1 MLITIFGCNKNDKET
16 IKTSKR
22 QNDIKKNKQLLDKA
36 YDVSK
41 TEDSIAFK
49 RANKIAYKSSLK
61 LKDTS
66 GIAET
71 HWNYGSYYA
80 KKAVFDSSY
89 YHYNKAY
96 KNYEAIENYYFSGK
110 MLYNMAF
117 VQSRFKDYVECEEKL
132 FEAISKFKQLDKN
145 ASLYKCYRLLGSIYK
160 ELEDYENSINFHNT
174 SLKHLKLV
182 KNKQSY
188 EDEALKEGVLNDLA
202 LTYQKKQDY
211 EKAIEYLNLALS
223 SNDLYERNP
232 KLYAKIID
240 NMAYTKLLKKDTTNI
255 KRSFEIALGIRNKT
269 KDFTGVVI
277 NKLHI
282 AEYYISL
289 KDTTKA
295 IAYAKEANMLANTI
309 KNNRD
314 RLSSLLLLSKIDQDN
329 SSHHLNEYVDLNE
342 ELERQERKIKNKFA
356 RIRFETDGYIYK
368 TKILSS
374 QKTTITVIGIAITFI
389 LSLLIYI
396 RSERAKNR
404 ELILESQQR
413 QANEDIYKL
422 MLKQQSKL
430 EEGRLKERN
439 RISEELHDGVLG
451 KIFGTRMGLGFLD
464 FGNGNE
470 KKDAYIDE
478 LQKIEQEIRN
488 ISHELKNEILL
499 SKQDY
504 ITLIKTL
511 VEEQSK
517 IGGFEYSIDT
527 ADGDLWN
534 ESRDT
539 VKINC
544 YRIVQES
551 LLNIIKHAKAT
562 HVNIVFGY
570 TNENLNFT
578 IEDNGVGFNSK
589 KTSKGIG
596 VSNINSRVKT
606 INGTYSLISQKNKGT
621 KITVLIPFKIK
632 TNETY

>member
-1 MLITIFGCNKNDKET
+1 MSIVLFCCYGCKEST
-16 IKTSKR
+16 KTSKV
-22 QNDIKKNKQLLDKA
+22 QKDLLNNKKLLDVA
-36 YDVSK
+36 YNASK
-41 TEDSIAFK
+41 TNDSLAFK
-49 RANKIAYKSSLK
+49 LANKVAYLSSLK

-66 GIAET
+66 GIAAT

-80 KKAVFDSSY
+80 KKEVFDSSY
-89 YHYNKAY
+89 HHYYQAY
-96 KNYEAIENYYFSGK
+96 KSYESIENYYFSGK

-117 VQSRFKDYVECEEKL
+117 VQSRFKDYVGCEEKL
-132 FEAISKFKQLDKN
+132 FEAISKFEPLDKN
-145 ASLYKCYRLLGSIYK
+145 VSLYRCYSLLGIVYK
-160 ELEDYENSINFHNT
+160 ELEDYENSIEFHNT
-174 SLKHLKLV
+174 ALEHLKSV
-182 KNKQSY
+182 KNKKDY
-188 EDEALKEGVLNDLA
+188 TDYKEGTLNDIA
-202 LTYQKKQDY
+202 LIYQKKEDFP
-211 EKAIEYLNLALS
+211 KAIEYLNLALS
-223 SNDLYERNP
+223 SDDLYKNS

-240 NMAYTKLLKKDTTNI
+240 NLAYTKLLKNDTTGI
-255 KRSFEIALGIRNKT
+255 KKHFETALEIRNKA
-269 KDFTGVVI
+269 KDFSGVVI
-277 NKLHI
+277 NKLHM
-282 AEYYISL
+282 ADYYTSI
-289 KDTTKA
+289 KDSAKA
-295 IAYAKEANMLANTI
+295 IAYAKEANILANTI
-309 KNNRD
+309 KNYRD
-314 RLSSLLLLSKIDQDN
+314 ILSSLLLLSKIDRDS
-329 SSHHLNEYVDLNE
+329 SSHYLNEYVVLNE

-356 RIRFETDGYIYK
+356 RIRFETDAYIYK

-374 QKTTITVIGIAITFI
+374 QKTIIIIAGIAIIFI

-470 KKDAYIDE
+470 KKDIYIDE

-517 IGGFEYSIDT
+517 AGGFEYSMDT

-534 ESRDT
+534 ESKDS

-596 VSNINSRVKT
+596 ISNIHSRVKT
-606 INGTYSLISQKNKGT
+606 INGTYSLISQKNQGT

-632 TNETY
+632 PNETYY

>member
-1 MLITIFGCNKNDKET
+1 MLIILFCCYSCKRDSTNASNNQRDANNKK
-16 IKTSKR
+16 
-22 QNDIKKNKQLLDKA
+22 LLDVA
-36 YDVSK
+36 YDASK
-41 TEDSIAFK
+41 TNDSLAFK
-49 RANKIAYKSSLK
+49 LANKVAYLSSVK
-61 LKDTS
+61 LKDTT

-80 KKAVFDSSY
+80 KKEVFDSSY
-89 YHYNKAY
+89 YHFNQAY
-96 KNYEAIENYYFSGK
+96 KNYEAIDNHYFSGK

-117 VQSRFKDYVECEEKL
+117 VQSRYKDYVECEEKL
-132 FEAISKFKQLDKN
+132 FEAISKFEPLDKN
-145 ASLYKCYRLLGSIYK
+145 VSLYRCYSLLGIIYK
-160 ELEDYENSINFHNT
+160 EFEDYENSINFHNT
-174 SLKHLKLV
+174 ALEHLKSV
-182 KNKQSY
+182 KNKKEY
-188 EDEALKEGVLNDLA
+188 KDYKEGTLNDIA
-202 LTYQKKQDY
+202 LIYQKKEDY
-211 EKAIEYLNLALS
+211 PKAIEYLNIALS
-223 SNDLYERNP
+223 SKDLYKNS

-240 NMAYTKLLKKDTTNI
+240 NLAYTKLLKKDTTGI
-255 KRSFEIALGIRNKT
+255 KKHFEKALKIRNDA
-269 KDFTGVVI
+269 KDVSGLTI
-277 NKLHI
+277 NKLHL
-282 AEYYISL
+282 ADYYTYK
-289 KDTTKA
+289 KDSAKA
-295 IAYAKEANMLANTI
+295 ISYAKEANALANTI

-314 RLSSLLLLSKIDQDN
+314 ILSSLLLLSKIDKDS
-329 SSHHLNEYVDLNE
+329 SSHYLNEYVSLNE
-342 ELERQERKIKNKFA
+342 ELEREERKIKNKFA
-356 RIRFETDGYIYK
+356 RIRFETDDYIDK
-368 TKILSS
+368 ANILSS
-374 QKTTITVIGIAITFI
+374 RNTTIIIIGIAITFI
-389 LSLLIYI
+389 LSLLIFI

-404 ELILESQQR
+404 ELVLESQQR

-470 KKDAYIDE
+470 KKDIYIDE

-511 VEEQSK
+511 VEEQSI
-517 IGGFEYSIDT
+517 IGDFDYDIDT
-527 ADGDLWN
+527 ADGHLWN
-534 ESRDT
+534 ESRDS
-539 VKINC
+539 VKINS

-562 HVNIVFGY
+562 HVNITFGY

-578 IEDNGVGFNSK
+578 IEDDGVGFNSK

-596 VSNINSRVKT
+596 ISNIHSRVKT
-606 INGTYSLISQKNKGT
+606 INGTYSLVSQKNKGT